1 LFPWGSLL
9 RAVVAPERDQLAR
22 ISRLCAPGARIEV
35 VTAIEPAAD
44 AGELRRLGLEGLSL
58 EAIAQ
63 GWCGAGFRDVA
74 LAALDND
81 HPYQTTWWRKI
92 RQRNGR
98 TAVLLSARAP

>member
-1 LFPWGSLL
+1 MFPWGSLL

-58 EAIAQ
+58 EATAQ
-63 GWCGAGFRDVA
+63 GWCDAGFRDVA

-98 TAVLLSARAP
+98 TAVLLSAPAP